1 MLSKTRVTH
10 LARARLR
17 NMKRRLGLAFCLMI
31 IVSGIAYHFLSPQI
45 FVRNHSD
52 RSFYQVIFN
61 LPTSQITFEPVKAN
75 SRQTIYFSPQE
86 KTGLVTYQLIAIN
99 GDQVAQGHIK
109 YQFDDN
115 SSQLG
120 TKLSFII
127 DQQYRISFSGNN

>member
-1 MLSKTRVTH
+1 
-10 LARARLR
+10 
-17 NMKRRLGLAFCLMI
+17 MI

-61 LPTSQITFEPVKAN
+61 LPTSQIIFEPIKAN
-75 SRQTIYFSPQE
+75 SRQTIYFPPQE

-109 YQFDDN
+109 YQFDDS

-127 DQQYRISFSGNN
+127 DKRYRP

>member
-1 MLSKTRVTH
+1 M
-10 LARARLR
+10 
-17 NMKRRLGLAFCLMI
+17 
-31 IVSGIAYHFLSPQI
+31 
-45 FVRNHSD
+45 
-52 RSFYQVIFN
+52 
-61 LPTSQITFEPVKAN
+61 AN

-99 GDQVAQGHIK
+99 GDRVAQGHIK